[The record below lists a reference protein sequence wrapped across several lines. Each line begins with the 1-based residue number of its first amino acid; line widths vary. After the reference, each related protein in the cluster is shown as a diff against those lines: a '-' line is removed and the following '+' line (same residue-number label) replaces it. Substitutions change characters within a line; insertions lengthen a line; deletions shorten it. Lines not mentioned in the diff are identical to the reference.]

1 MNEARSRRIA
11 KSAIAALI
19 LSAVACDEPAKSAAD
34 ANQDGG
40 IREGVDKSSVGD
52 KAHCAGDEKH

>member
-11 KSAIAALI
+11 KGAIVALI
-19 LSAVACDEPAKSAAD
+19 LSAVGCDEPAKSAAD

-40 IREGVDKSSVGD
+40 IREGVDHTGSGD